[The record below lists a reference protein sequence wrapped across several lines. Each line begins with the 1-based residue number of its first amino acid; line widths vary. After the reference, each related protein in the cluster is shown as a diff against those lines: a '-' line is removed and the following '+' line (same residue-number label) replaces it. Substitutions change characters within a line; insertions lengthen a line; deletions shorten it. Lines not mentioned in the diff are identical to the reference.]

1 MKTQR
6 NNFQQK
12 LPKIFRKFFQ
22 KNMLH
27 IWLRGVIYDKSRI
40 FPLYWDQ
47 GEMPAQSG
55 AGVQTEGGAAMTRH
69 EMLPEQYEEALF
81 ALLMESVAEAEG
93 EKALAESRRL
103 NESGEEI
110 MPAET
115 PPVPAADRPQSRGEK
130 RPAVWPRICQGG
142 GHGGDDRSGGD
153 NGLHHGVRRAGELSG
168 EKADF
173 RLCGE
178 IS

>member
-1 MKTQR
+1 
-6 NNFQQK
+6 
-12 LPKIFRKFFQ
+12 
-22 KNMLH
+22 MLH

-55 AGVQTEGGAAMTRH
+55 AGVQTEGGAAMIGR
-69 EMLPEQYEEALF
+69 EA
-81 ALLMESVAEAEG
+81 AERE
-93 EKALAESRRL
+93 RRGDHACG
-103 NESGEEI
+103 N
-110 MPAET
+110 A
-115 PPVPAADRPQSRGEK
+115 PPVPAADRPENGGEK
-130 RPAVWPRICQGG
+130 RPAVWPRLCQGG

-153 NGLHHGVRRAGELSG
+153 KGLHHGVRRAGELSG

-173 RLCGE
+173 RLCDE